1 MKKVIN
7 SISLTRLT
15 INESFQFHSTILSYL
30 KECDALVLTAYLARY
45 DEAVEE
51 YDVAVKQILASE
63 ETEKLADLD
72 GVRRHDYNFYTRLNK
87 LNTEHFNPEVADAA
101 KSVAIVIK
109 GYKNPVNLSYPA
121 ETSIL
126 HNLCQDLK
134 NEKYAPLVAKTG
146 LTEWVVELDRA
157 NKEFDKV
164 FKLRN
169 DEQSEHIVN
178 KAKEERLKVESL
190 YNTLMFMAEAELI
203 KGNAEIREYVNR
215 INNLID
221 YYKTILAK
229 RDTLNKKKREEKKNE
244 NNNKPDNGDNNNG
257 DNNNKPDNGDNNNE
271 DEEIEL

>member
-1 MKKVIN
+1 MKKVIK
-7 SISLTRLT
+7 SISLTRMT
-15 INESFQFHSTILSYL
+15 INESFQFHSTILAYF
-30 KECDALVLTAYLARY
+30 KECDALVLTAYLALY
-45 DEAVEE
+45 DEAVKE
-51 YDVAVKQILASE
+51 YDEAVKQILASE
-63 ETEKLADLD
+63 ETEKLANLD
-72 GVRRHDYNFYTRLNK
+72 GIRRHDYNFYTRINK
-87 LNTEHFNPEVADAA
+87 LITEHFNPEVAEAA

-126 HNLCQDLK
+126 HNLCQDLS

-169 DEQSEHIVN
+169 DEQSILVAN
-178 KAKEERLKVESL
+178 KAKEARIKVESFYGL
-190 YNTLMFMAEAELI
+190 LMLMVEAELV
-203 KGNAEIREYVNR
+203 KGNAEIKEYVDK
-215 INNLID
+215 INTLID

-229 RDTLNKKKREEKKNE
+229 RATLNSKKREDKKNE
-244 NNNKPDNGDNNNG
+244 NNNNPDNGDNNE
-257 DNNNKPDNGDNNNE
+257 D